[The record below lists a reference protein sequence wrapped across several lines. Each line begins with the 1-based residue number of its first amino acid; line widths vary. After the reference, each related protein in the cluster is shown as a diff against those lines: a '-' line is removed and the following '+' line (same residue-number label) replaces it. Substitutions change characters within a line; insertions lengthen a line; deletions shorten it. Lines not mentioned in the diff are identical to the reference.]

1 MQVITLDFLRMR
13 GSFSFCGDW
22 REKTPQT
29 QQQQQINN
37 TCENVN
43 ELPYLTMSAV

>member
-1 MQVITLDFLRMR
+1 MQAISSDFLRMQ
-13 GSFSFCGDW
+13 GSSHFVEIG
-22 REKTPQT
+22 EKKKKTQT
-29 QQQQQINN
+29 QQQQINN